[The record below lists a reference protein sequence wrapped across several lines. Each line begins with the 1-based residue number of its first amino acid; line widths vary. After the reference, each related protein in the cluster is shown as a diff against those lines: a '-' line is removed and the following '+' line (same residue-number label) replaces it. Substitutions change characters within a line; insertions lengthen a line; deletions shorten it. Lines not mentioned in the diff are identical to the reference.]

1 LWPADTLETDGG
13 LWVSE
18 QMTELLSIAKRI
30 APSDITVLLT
40 GETGTGKE
48 VLARAIHRASGRA
61 GKLFV
66 PFNCTA
72 VPRDMLESQL
82 FGYRKGAFTGAENAF
97 DGIIRAAAG
106 GTLFL
111 DEIAEI
117 GPDLQPKL
125 LRFLETHEVHGL
137 GEAQPVKVD
146 VRVIAATNA
155 DLESLVGDGR
165 FREDLFYRLNGVR
178 LRLPPLRERREEI
191 PPLIDHYLRKFAE
204 EQKKGRLTLDD
215 ETLEFL
221 VLYGWPGNVRQ
232 LVNEI
237 NRVVAFADPD
247 STITPALLSPEIQA
261 SRRTVR
267 VMPGDEP
274 EIRIR
279 LDQPLNDAVE
289 AIERMMVMRALD
301 RAHGNYENAAKLLGI
316 SRKGLF
322 LKRRRWGMQR
332 AS

>member
-1 LWPADTLETDGG
+1 
-13 LWVSE
+13 
-18 QMTELLSIAKRI
+18 MTELLSIARRI
-30 APSDITVLLT
+30 APADISVLLT

-48 VLARAIHRASGRA
+48 VLARAIHRASPRA
-61 GKLFV
+61 ARPFV
-66 PFNCTA
+66 AFNCTA
-72 VPRDMLESQL
+72 VPREMLESQL
-82 FGYRKGAFTGAENAF
+82 FGYRKGAFTGAEAAF
-97 DGIIRAAAG
+97 DGVIRAAAG

-117 GPDLQPKL
+117 GLDLQPKL

-137 GEAQPVKVD
+137 GESQPVKVD

-155 DLESLVGDGR
+155 DLESLVAEGR
-165 FREDLFYRLNGVR
+165 FREDLFYRLNVVR

-191 PPLIDHYLRKFAE
+191 PPLIDHYLHRFAE

-215 ETLEFL
+215 ETLEYL
-221 VLYGWPGNVRQ
+221 VLYPWPGNVRQ
-232 LVNEI
+232 LVNEMS
-237 NRVVAFADPD
+237 RVVAYADPD
-247 STITPALLSPEIQA
+247 GTVTPALLSPEIQA
-261 SRRTVR
+261 SRRTVK
-267 VMPGDEP
+267 VQPGDEP
-274 EIRIR
+274 EIRVR

-289 AIERMMVMRALD
+289 AIERMMVVRALD
-301 RAHGNYENAAKLLGI
+301 RARGNYENAARLLGI